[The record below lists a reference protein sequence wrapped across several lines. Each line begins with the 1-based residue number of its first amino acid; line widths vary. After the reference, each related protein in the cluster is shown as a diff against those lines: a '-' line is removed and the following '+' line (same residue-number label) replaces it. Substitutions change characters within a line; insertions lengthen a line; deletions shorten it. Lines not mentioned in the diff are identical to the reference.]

1 MKTIRKDYQGTIPAN
16 KILNEQT
23 NSNTDTYSCEYI
35 NNMTFSGEDIDEL
48 PVGTRVEYNGTEVP
62 DGWEEVPKENNV
74 VNTHSTSQTD
84 TYSCNY
90 INNNIK
96 GKVVQLHG
104 KITTMDTF
112 TLKDNVNNY
121 ELIVIVASTNIYNS
135 YTYSNVYNTHMN
147 DLKSWTVQKL
157 LYIYGDVMKPSAHFK
172 MYDNI
177 LDVTTLSD
185 ISDNAL
191 IIYGVYGVKA

>member
-1 MKTIRKDYQGTIPAN
+1 MKTIRKDYQGTIPTN
-16 KILNEQT
+16 KILNKQT
-23 NSNTDTYSCEYI
+23 DSNTDTYSCEYI
-35 NNMTFSGEDIDEL
+35 NNMTFSGGGVDEL
-48 PVGTRVEYNGTEVP
+48 PVGTRVEYNGTEIP

-74 VNTHSTSQTD
+74 VNTYSTSQTD
-84 TYSCNY
+84 TYSCDY
-90 INNNIK
+90 INDNIK
-96 GKVVQLHG
+96 GNWVQLYG
-104 KITTMDTF
+104 KITTKDTF

-121 ELIVIVASTNIYNS
+121 ALIIIVASTNIYNS

-157 LYIYGDVMKPSAHFK
+157 LYIYGDTMKPSAHFT

-185 ISDNAL
+185 ISDNGL
-191 IIYGVYGVKA
+191 IIYGVYGVKV